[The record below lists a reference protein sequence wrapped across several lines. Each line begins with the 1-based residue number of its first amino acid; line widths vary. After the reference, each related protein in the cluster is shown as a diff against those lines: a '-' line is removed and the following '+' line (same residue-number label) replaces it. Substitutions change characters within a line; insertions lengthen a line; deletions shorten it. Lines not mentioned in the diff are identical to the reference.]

1 MQNDLKIDKYALMK
15 MFQYEHQLQVYMYD
29 FMYVDREAMAE
40 EEYFSDTKTVV
51 ENYKNMSTPGPVT
64 IFLLRFGYIHPEYH
78 ELDLNFYVTEIKEKS
93 YHTSNDKVKSF
104 YEKHV
109 VVEEEWFSFMNLTG
123 DSTVQL
129 ALTKRAKSKLNLKFI
144 SHVTQNDAYAKL
156 Q

>member
-64 IFLLRFGYIHPEYH
+64 IFFAWIRL
-78 ELDLNFYVTEIKEKS
+78 
-93 YHTSNDKVKSF
+93 HTSRILWV
-104 YEKHV
+104 
-109 VVEEEWFSFMNLTG
+109 
-123 DSTVQL
+123 
-129 ALTKRAKSKLNLKFI
+129 RSKLLCHRN
-144 SHVTQNDAYAKL
+144 
-156 Q
+156 